1 MLTYLNGGT
10 TGIISKIRLIS
21 RVGQTRQPPN
31 MSLGTGTLSVPYG
44 VPYTGQ
50 PMGDECKGSHEKDE
64 DGSSVLGVSVNL
76 SGDSDKT
83 EKAGCFQ
90 QTN

>member
-1 MLTYLNGGT
+1 
-10 TGIISKIRLIS
+10 
-21 RVGQTRQPPN
+21 
-31 MSLGTGTLSVPYG
+31 
-44 VPYTGQ
+44 
-50 PMGDECKGSHEKDE
+50 MGDECKGSHEKDE